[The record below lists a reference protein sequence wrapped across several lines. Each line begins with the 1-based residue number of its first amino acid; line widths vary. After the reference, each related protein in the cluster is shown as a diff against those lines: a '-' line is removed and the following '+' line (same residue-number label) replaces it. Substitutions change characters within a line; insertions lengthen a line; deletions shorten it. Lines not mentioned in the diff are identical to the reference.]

1 MFNKSIT
8 VIACGLMLT
17 ACAKNETKETVM
29 DFTDNVK
36 VALENGGKID
46 LNALKWTREPGGFEV
61 KGDTILITTAPHT
74 DLWQRTYYHFQ
85 NDNAPVLQMQTREK
99 FFSFVVKTDFTQ
111 SHQRFD
117 QCGIVMY
124 LNSENWVKGSFGRV
138 RERGIPAP
146 RQRCDQ
152 QGLFRLGNYRY
163 PRRCQDDVVSLL
175 ASRR

>member
-17 ACAKNETKETVM
+17 ACSKNETKETVM
-29 DFTDNVK
+29 EFTDNVK

-85 NDNAPVLQMQTREK
+85 NDNAPVLQMQTR
-99 FFSFVVKTDFTQ
+99 
-111 SHQRFD
+111 
-117 QCGIVMY
+117 
-124 LNSENWVKGSFGRV
+124 
-138 RERGIPAP
+138 
-146 RQRCDQ
+146 
-152 QGLFRLGNYRY
+152 
-163 PRRCQDDVVSLL
+163 
-175 ASRR
+175 